1 MSGSLTAEELG
12 ALIAQGGPFAPGSAM
27 QGEEMI
33 EAVGEL
39 LRHNAH
45 PEYTTLMVSEATTQT
60 YEGPEGFRE
69 AWSDWVTPYEGFRIE
84 MDEVVT
90 QEDCVLFVVRQ
101 IATTREGG
109 VEVETP
115 SAAVWWLEDGMI
127 RQAAF
132 YLDRRAGM
140 KAAGVDPDRQQR
152 G

>member
-1 MSGSLTAEELG
+1 MSGELTTAQLA
-12 ALIAQGGPFAPGSAM
+12 ALISEGGPFAPGSVM
-27 QGEEMI
+27 EGDEMI

-45 PEYTTLMVSEATTQT
+45 PEYTTLMVSEAITQT

-84 MDEVVT
+84 MDEVVPR
-90 QEDCVLFVVRQ
+90 EDRLLFVVRQ

-132 YLDRRAGM
+132 YLDRQAGM
-140 KAAGVDPDRQQR
+140 KAAGVDPGRQQR
-152 G
+152 D